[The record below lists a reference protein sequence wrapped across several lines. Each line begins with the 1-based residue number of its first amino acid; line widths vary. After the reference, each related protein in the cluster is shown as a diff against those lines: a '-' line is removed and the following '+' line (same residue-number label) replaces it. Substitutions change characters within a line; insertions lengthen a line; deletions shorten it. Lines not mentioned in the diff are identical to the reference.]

1 MGLTFGLVVVED
13 DDEER
18 REGRGW
24 VDGGGEGLEMC
35 FVGGGGLGIVVV
47 VVVFINVSIISF
59 AGRGIIDASFLGR
72 PRGFLIEGLTA
83 G

>member
-1 MGLTFGLVVVED
+1 MIFVLVVVEE

-47 VVVFINVSIISF
+47 VFTTVSIISF

>member
-1 MGLTFGLVVVED
+1 MIFVLVVVEE

-18 REGRGW
+18 REGGGW
-24 VDGGGEGLEMC
+24 VDGGGDGLEMC
-35 FVGGGGLGIVVV
+35 FVGGRGLGIVVV
-47 VVVFINVSIISF
+47 VFTTVSIISF

>member
-1 MGLTFGLVVVED
+1 MTFVLVVVEE

-47 VVVFINVSIISF
+47 VFTTVSIISF
-59 AGRGIIDASFLGR
+59 AGEGIIDASFLGR

>member
-1 MGLTFGLVVVED
+1 MIFVPVVVEE

-35 FVGGGGLGIVVV
+35 FVGGGGLGIVF
-47 VVVFINVSIISF
+47 VVFTTVSIISF

>member
-1 MGLTFGLVVVED
+1 MIFVFAVVEE

-18 REGRGW
+18 WEGRGW

-35 FVGGGGLGIVVV
+35 FVGGGGLGII
-47 VVVFINVSIISF
+47 VVVFATVFIIF
-59 AGRGIIDASFLGR
+59 FGGRGIIDASFLGR
-72 PRGFLIEGLTA
+72 PRGFLIEGLTV